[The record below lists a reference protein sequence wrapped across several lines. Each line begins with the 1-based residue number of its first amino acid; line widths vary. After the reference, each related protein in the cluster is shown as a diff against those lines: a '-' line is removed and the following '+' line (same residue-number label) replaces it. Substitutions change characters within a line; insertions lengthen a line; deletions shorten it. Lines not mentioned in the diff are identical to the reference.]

1 MYKLYTLYMCNTFIC
16 AAVHLKGKSEKV
28 VEIFFILRSD
38 LKCYNIIKEGSHY
51 VPPPLLSLSIYISLQ
66 KISSTR

>member
-1 MYKLYTLYMCNTFIC
+1 MCNTFIC

-38 LKCYNIIKEGSHY
+38 LKCYNIIKEGSHH
-51 VPPPLLSLSIYISLQ
+51 VPPSPPLSIYFT
-66 KISSTR
+66 TRRSAVQDKKK